1 MDTGI
6 LLSGIYLGSITR
18 QRTDGKEAY
27 FVAVACGLK
36 SYEIN
41 MEQYVDFSKMSV
53 GAPLLIRAEPYLYK
67 GNLYWRHGQVC
78 ARN

>member
-6 LLSGIYLGSITR
+6 LLNGIYLGSTTR
-18 QRTDGKEAY
+18 QRADGKVSY
-27 FVAVACGLK
+27 VVAIACGLK

-53 GAPLLIRAEPYLYK
+53 GAPLLIRAEP
-67 GNLYWRHGQVC
+67 NLCRLVLL
-78 ARN
+78 

>member
-6 LLSGIYLGSITR
+6 LLNGIYLGSTSR
-18 QRTDGKEAY
+18 QRSDGKVSY
-27 FVAVACGLK
+27 VVAIACGLK

-53 GAPLLIRAEPYLYK
+53 GAPLLIRAEPNLYK
-67 GNLYWRHGQVC
+67 GNLYWQHGQVC

>member
-6 LLSGIYLGSITR
+6 LFNGMYLGSASR
-18 QRTDGKEAY
+18 QRSNGKVAY

-36 SYEIN
+36 AYEIN
-41 MEQYVDFSKMSV
+41 MEQYVDLSKMSV
-53 GAPLLIRAEPYLYK
+53 GAPLLIKAEPNLYK
-67 GNLYWRHGQVC
+67 GNLYWQHGQIC